1 MASQVSVTLRVVDQ
15 FTQKMDQMAEASERA
30 QGKIVNFGEASNAAM
45 DKVTTSANRVS
56 SSMEQAAG
64 KTDDI
69 SGSSARAQEA
79 FEAQASTADK
89 CAEEVNKYGEEVED
103 ATDKSEDFGEKG
115 SQSAM
120 DLGNALVAAGI
131 VMALHA
137 IAEAYNECDAAAD
150 EFEVSMAK
158 VSTIADETS
167 VSLGQMKSSILDLS
181 SKTGVA
187 ASDLSEAAYGAISAS
202 VDTANAVQ
210 FVEQANALAVGG
222 FTQQATA
229 VDVLTTAINAY
240 EMETE
245 EASHVADVLITT
257 QNLGK
262 TTVNEL
268 ASSMG
273 MLIPTAEAYNVS
285 LENLTTSYALMT
297 ANGIN
302 TANATTYL
310 NRVLVELADSGSD
323 VAGIL
328 VEQTGKSFAEL
339 MDEGNSLGD
348 VMEILGDSVDGDTVA
363 FSNLWGSSVA
373 GRGALSLLNAG
384 AEKFNGTME
393 EMEDSAGAADKAFEK
408 MAGTGEFVEKRWTN
422 AINNLKIA
430 IGDAQPS
437 MDSLMSAGTD
447 IVESLTAF
455 VQENPAVVK
464 AISAIAVGLGTMALS
479 LVGVTA
485 AIKAADVVTKIWN
498 TTLNANP
505 IFLIISAIAGFTAAV
520 IALQVAMSDTVP
532 AEERLIGTSQKLQDK
547 IDEQKDVVAD
557 AEEKWGQFD
566 DRTIEAKK
574 VLKDLEDEFE
584 STGMTIGELM
594 EKVEEQTN
602 AFRESAKAHQ
612 ENLRAIDDETEGSLI
627 LLSKLQDLERA
638 SNKTTEQKELEKN
651 IIDQLKDVY
660 PELAENYNEV
670 TGKIEMSTAALKEYV
685 KQKAEEKKYQADIER
700 YTDLLIERAEAEKT
714 VDEAVASVSAT
725 QEERERAW
733 WQYVQAVSSG
743 NIMLVLDTY
752 ETVKAFDEQVIA
764 AQDAQA
770 ALKDIGE
777 ELDNLGAQYGLTEDA
792 ITQTAEATDSM
803 ISTTEGLKEAMN
815 GVFAGVEE
823 DAQALIQ
830 AYNEA
835 KQAAR
840 EAIDSS
846 FGLFDTLTTETT
858 YKADE
863 MIAALESQ
871 AEYLKNYND
880 NIQTA
885 KDLGLDESLLE
896 HLADGSTESAEQ
908 LQAIIDKVNE
918 FGDNKDKAQ
927 EFVDSM
933 NKSFEGVE
941 TAKNKLAETMTQM
954 NKDLQQGMDDL
965 DEKMKKGVEGLN
977 LSSEAATAAT
987 ATMTAYLTNIQ
998 TLGDE
1003 AVTYAQS
1010 VGQRV
1015 MSALSGAGSL
1025 GTAGAAY
1032 EKIQTPKHAA
1042 GSTFG
1047 ENVYIAGEHG
1057 PELIVGRQGSE
1068 VFPASE
1074 TAKILQAIM
1083 SRRDSAPA
1091 YAPLE
1096 ESSQTIT
1103 QNTNTNRSVT
1113 INVNGKGAISIP
1125 RGVSR
1130 DDIMSIMRESIEA
1143 EIEDV
1148 IRREILEEGDTD
1160 YVF

>member
-15 FTQKMDQMAEASERA
+15 FTQKMNQMAEASERA
-30 QGKIVNFGEASNAAM
+30 QDKIVNFGEVSNAAM
-45 DKVTTSANRVS
+45 DKVTNSANRVS

-64 KTDDI
+64 KTEDI

-79 FEAQASTADK
+79 FENQASTADK

-103 ATDKSEDFGEKG
+103 AADKSEDFGEKG

-150 EFEVSMAK
+150 EFEVSTAK

-167 VSLGQMKSSILDLS
+167 MSLGQMRGSILELS
-181 SKTGVA
+181 DKTGVA
-187 ASDLSEAAYGAISAS
+187 ASDLADATYGAISAS

-229 VDVLTTAINAY
+229 VDVLTTSINAY
-240 EMETE
+240 GMETE
-245 EASHVADVLITT
+245 AASHIADVLITT

-262 TTVNEL
+262 TTVDEL
-268 ASSMG
+268 ANSLG
-273 MLIPTAEAYNVS
+273 MVIPTAAAYGVS
-285 LENLTTSYALMT
+285 LENLAASYAVMT
-297 ANGIN
+297 SNGIN
-302 TANATTYL
+302 TANATTNL
-310 NRVLVELADSGSD
+310 NRMLVELADSGSD
-323 VAGIL
+323 VAIIL
-328 VEQTGKSFAEL
+328 EEQTGKSFAEL
-339 MDEGNSLGD
+339 MGEGKSLGD
-348 VMEILGDSVDGDTVA
+348 VMQILGDSVDGDTVA

-393 EMEDSAGAADKAFEK
+393 EMADSAGAADEAFEK

-422 AINNLKIA
+422 AVNNLKIA

-455 VQENPAVVK
+455 VQENPTVVK

-505 IFLIISAIAGFTAAV
+505 IFLIVSAIAGFTAAV

-532 AEERLIGTSQKLQDK
+532 AEERLIGTSQELQDK
-547 IDEQKDVVAD
+547 IDEQKDIVAD

-574 VLKDLEDEFE
+574 VLKDLEEEFDA
-584 STGMTIGELM
+584 TGMTVGELM
-594 EKVEEQTN
+594 EKVEQQTE
-602 AFRESAKAHQ
+602 AFRESAKAHE
-612 ENLRAIDDETEGSLI
+612 ENLRAIDDETQGSLI
-627 LLSKLQDLERA
+627 LLSKLQDLETA
-638 SNKTTEQKELEKN
+638 SNKTTEQKALEKN
-651 IIDQLKDVY
+651 IIEELKDTY

-670 TGKIEMSTAALKEYV
+670 TGKIEMSTAALKEYI
-685 KQKAEEKKYQADIER
+685 KQKAEEKKYQTDIER
-700 YTDLLIERAEAEKT
+700 YTDLLIEREEAEKSVET
-714 VDEAVASVSAT
+714 AVAASKAT
-725 QEERERAW
+725 EDERN
-733 WQYVQAVSSG
+733 QAYLDYIQATSSG
-743 NIMLVLDTY
+743 NTMLILELYQTI
-752 ETVKAFDEQVIA
+752 KAFDEQAIA
-764 AQDAQA
+764 AQDAKN
-770 ALKDIGE
+770 ALAEIDD
-777 ELDNLGAQYGLTEDA
+777 ELNELGSQYGLTEEA
-792 ITQTAEATDSM
+792 IDQTAEATNSM

-815 GVFAGVEE
+815 GVFAGVQE

-835 KQAAR
+835 KDAAR
-840 EAIDSS
+840 QAIDSS

-885 KDLGLDESLLE
+885 KDLGLDESLVE

-941 TAKNKLAETMTQM
+941 TAKDKLAETMTQM

-965 DEKMKKGVEGLN
+965 DAKMKKGVEGLN
-977 LSSEAATAAT
+977 LSSEAAAAAN
-987 ATMTAYLTNIQ
+987 ATMTAYLTSIKS
-998 TLGDE
+998 LGDN
-1003 AVTYAQS
+1003 AVSYAQS
-1010 VGQRV
+1010 VGARV
-1015 MSALSGAGSL
+1015 LAALN
-1025 GTAGAAY
+1025 
-1032 EKIQTPKHAA
+1032 AA
-1042 GSTFG
+1042 GSATVGAAAKIPGNATGTTYG
-1047 ENVYIAGEHG
+1047 EDVYIAGEYG
-1057 PELIVGRQGSE
+1057 PELIVGRRGSE

-1074 TAKILQAIM
+1074 TAKILQAVM
-1083 SRRDSAPA
+1083 SRRDNAPA
-1091 YAPLE
+1091 YAPVE
-1096 ESSQTIT
+1096 ESNQTIT

-1113 INVNGKGAISIP
+1113 INVNGKGAITIP

-1148 IRREILEEGDTD
+1148 IRREILEEGDAD